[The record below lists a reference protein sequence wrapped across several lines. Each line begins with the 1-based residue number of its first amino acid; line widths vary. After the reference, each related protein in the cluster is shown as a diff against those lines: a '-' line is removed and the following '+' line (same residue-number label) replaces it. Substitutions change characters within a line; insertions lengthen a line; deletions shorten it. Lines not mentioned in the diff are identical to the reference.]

1 MVINNLIE
9 PKKNSLEHQLYI
21 LLNTERGTVPL
32 HRDIG
37 IDPRLV
43 DKPITI
49 INSVMQSEIT
59 RQVKKYIPGLKI
71 VTVKCSLIT
80 EGKFK
85 VECEVENGR

>member
-37 IDPRLV
+37 IDARLI

-49 INSVMQSEIT
+49 IRSVIQSEII
-59 RQVKKYIPGLKI
+59 RQAKKYIPDLKI
-71 VTVKCSLIT
+71 STVNTKLT
-80 EGKFK
+80 AEGKLK
-85 VECEVENGR
+85 IECEVENGR

>member
-1 MVINNLIE
+1 MVINNLTE

-37 IDPRLV
+37 IDPRLI

-49 INSVMQSEIT
+49 IRSVIQSEIV
-59 RQVKKYIPGLKI
+59 RQVKKYIPDLSIERVNCSITTDGKLKI
-71 VTVKCSLIT
+71 
-80 EGKFK
+80 
-85 VECEVENGR
+85 ECEVDNGR